1 MINYQLEEIF
11 NCYRYQS
18 WGFPGGTMVKH
29 PPANAGDTGS
39 ISGSGRSL
47 GEGNGNPLQYSCLK
61 NSIDRGAYSL
71 QGYVDYSLYG
81 LQAIVHRVAQS
92 NMRERQHTHHTQVMS
107 QAQVKLVMA
116 SEVATALQWLVVLA
130 LSHLQYP
137 RHFTEKFPVSSY
149 SIKALQKKWK
159 DRKKK
164 FAIYCHSH
172 LQILRDFISP
182 G

>member
-92 NMRERQHTHHTQVMS
+92 NMRERQHTPHTGYELGS
-107 QAQVKLVMA
+107 
-116 SEVATALQWLVVLA
+116 SEAGYGKRGGYRPLVVSGSRS
-130 LSHLQYP
+130 LSPLVPQTLH
-137 RHFTEKFPVSSY
+137 
-149 SIKALQKKWK
+149 
-159 DRKKK
+159 
-164 FAIYCHSH
+164 
-172 LQILRDFISP
+172 
-182 G
+182 